1 MHLHTLVAFE
11 DELQKLAKSD
21 EDLGFFERHPKK
33 ILGGTLAAL
42 GTGAYLLSRGK
53 KGGSAITHSAPAKQ
67 LTHAE
72 ALAAGHPGAKP
83 LPSPKAHKP
92 EKKVEHAPAKKA
104 ESPVAPKAEPA
115 PQVEKPPA
123 KKLTHEEA
131 KKLGYPGAGP
141 KTTANQAQKH
151 LGEEAIQAAREHGMR
166 AGMSTDE
173 HRAVTHANDV
183 AKWLRKHKKSTT

>member
-1 MHLHTLVAFE
+1 MHLHTLLAFE
-11 DELQKLAKSD
+11 NELEKLAE
-21 EDLGFFERHPKK
+21 EDLSTFEKHPKK
-33 ILGGTLAAL
+33 IIGAGAAGAAGLAGLAHI
-42 GTGAYLLSRGK
+42 LLP
-53 KGGSAITHSAPAKQ
+53 KGGKRGGGGGGGGARVKKVITKAKAVVKKHTAPAVK
-67 LTHAE
+67 T
-72 ALAAGHPGAKP
+72 PSAKAP
-83 LPSPKAHKP
+83 TQKA
-92 EKKVEHAPAKKA
+92 
-104 ESPVAPKAEPA
+104 
-115 PQVEKPPA
+115 PA

-173 HRAVTHANDV
+173 HRAVTHANEV